1 MRVRSRKRQDMDFDS
16 NEDGG
21 IFRYENYEEAR
32 EALLEFAKDNQVI
45 HRYIKEI
52 SPEEMGQVLFFGQ
65 GEDIL
70 IQGMHYQD
78 DALDLSV
85 VPNIFPGAEEGTII
99 AAFPDTLVKALLQT
113 VEERYDEEY
122 RPMVWQKI
130 LGAMLEAVVEIL
142 DGNEIPEFKP
152 EKLL

>member
-1 MRVRSRKRQDMDFDS
+1 MFNDDEKFADVH
-16 NEDGG
+16 
-21 IFRYENYEEAR
+21 RYETYEEAR
-32 EALLEFAKDNQVI
+32 ESLMEFAKDNPVI
-45 HRYIKEI
+45 QRYIRGI

-70 IQGMHYQD
+70 IQGMHYKD
-78 DALDLSV
+78 EALDLSII
-85 VPNIFPGAEEGTII
+85 PNIFPGAEEGTII
-99 AAFPDTLVKALLQT
+99 AAFPGSLIKALLEM

-142 DGNEIPEFKP
+142 DGNDVPEFRP
-152 EKLL
+152 ESLL